1 MKRYASLLA
10 ALVLANTALGQ
21 EPATVVPFASGP
33 SEAIAAAPSVFD
45 GFLPND
51 LSNGFLTGNHNFSR
65 FIGFVGNPLFNIDPR
80 AVTEIVPLVD
90 SVSVST
96 SRFLPDGNAQIYGP
110 AMTVALSERLSIGMN
125 QGGFVDSDFRKNREG
140 LLNLGGFVQYTFLED
155 VPNQFLATGGMRWVA
170 PTGYAEVFQGHGPG
184 QLAPYVTVGKEF
196 GEFHILATA
205 GYQFAVGGGGGEAK
219 RDLEI
224 FYGNIHLDRRI
235 CGWFY
240 PLVELN
246 CTYHSTSVDFSNP
259 STLNFFSFGNFETSG
274 NLVTLSVGANAV
286 LIPERLEL
294 GAVYTTPIA
303 SQRDFDFNGVLVKM
317 VIRY

>member
-10 ALVLANTALGQ
+10 VLVIASPAFSQ
-21 EPATVVPFASGP
+21 EPATIVPSVSAP
-33 SEAIAAAPSVFD
+33 SETIASSPSVFD
-45 GFLPND
+45 GFVPSSE
-51 LSNGFLTGNHNFSR
+51 SNGFLTGNHNFPR

-80 AVTEIVPLVD
+80 AVTEIVPLFD
-90 SVSVST
+90 TVSVST

-110 AMTVALSERLSIGMN
+110 AVTVALSDRLSIGMN
-125 QGGFVDSDFRKNREG
+125 QGGYVVSDFAKNREG
-140 LLNLGGFVQYTFLED
+140 LLNLGGFLQYTVIED
-155 VPNQFLATGGMRWVA
+155 VPNQFLATAGMRWVA

-196 GEFHILATA
+196 GEFHVLATG
-205 GYQFAVGGGGGEAK
+205 GYQFAIGGGGSDAK
-219 RDLEI
+219 RNLEL
-224 FYGNIHLDRRI
+224 FYGNIHIDRRV

-240 PLVELN
+240 PLVEFN
-246 CTYHSTSVDFSNP
+246 CTYHSTSVDFDNP
-259 STLNFFSFGNFETSG
+259 STLDFFSFGNFETSG

-286 LIPERLEL
+286 LVPERLEI

-303 SQRDFDFNGVLVKM
+303 SQRNFDFNGVLVKM